1 MPGYQLAQLNVG
13 IIKGPMDSPLMA
25 DFAASLARINALAEQ
40 SPGFVWRLQT
50 EDGDAT
56 AIRPFE
62 DRNLLVNM
70 SVWSDLDS
78 LSRYVYHSAH
88 VQLMRRRR
96 EWFER
101 MNQAFLVLWW
111 VPTGLRPSLTEAVE
125 KLEALRADGPT
136 AAAFTFRDA
145 FAPPNAPPRADSS
158 LIRGRAAESVIAGAA
173 FGDQKYDHD
182 DPADHRDDP
191 QQLPPP
197 AAIGVVQ
204 APRTD
209 GQGRDEGHERK

>member
-25 DFAASLARINALAEQ
+25 DFAANLARINALAEQ

-62 DRNLLVNM
+62 DKNLLVNM

-101 MNQAFLVLWW
+101 MHQAFLVLWW
-111 VPTGLRPSLTEAVE
+111 VPMGHRPSLTEAVE
-125 KLEALRADGPT
+125 KLEALRAHGPT
-136 AAAFTFRDA
+136 PAAFTFRDA
-145 FAPPNAPPRADSS
+145 FAPPHAPPCVGSS
-158 LIRGRAAESVIAGAA
+158 LTRGRTAESVVGGAA
-173 FGDQKYDHD
+173 FADQKYDHD

-191 QQLPPP
+191 QQLPP
-197 AAIGVVQ
+197 ATAIGVVQ

-209 GQGRDEGHERK
+209 GQRGDEGYE